1 MEQSDK
7 YSELKLQLAAIGCDF
22 KENEPMCNHTSFHI
36 GGPADIFIMPDSEDS
51 LIKALNICKELQIP
65 ITVVGSGTNMLVS
78 DLGIEGAV
86 ISTQGLKGISV
97 SENGKMTA
105 GAGVKIM
112 SLSKAAA
119 EHSLTGLEFAWG
131 IPGSVGGAVYMN
143 AGCYGSEM
151 KDILISCR
159 HISVSGHTGEYTKQE
174 LKMGYRKSAYTDSG
188 LIILSA
194 TVALKPGNKVD
205 ITAKMEELMQ
215 KRLSKQPYYMPSAG
229 STFKRPEGNFAGSL
243 IESCGLKGTAIG
255 GAQVSDKHAGFIVN
269 AGGASCDD
277 VLRLIS
283 KIKNTVY
290 KSTGIML
297 ECEIKIV
304 GRTSA

>member
-119 EHSLTGLEFAWG
+119 RAFAYRARVCVGNTGKRWRRRIYECRLLRQRNERY
-131 IPGSVGGAVYMN
+131 INLLSPYI
-143 AGCYGSEM
+143 SE
-151 KDILISCR
+151 
-159 HISVSGHTGEYTKQE
+159 
-174 LKMGYRKSAYTDSG
+174 
-188 LIILSA
+188 
-194 TVALKPGNKVD
+194 
-205 ITAKMEELMQ
+205 
-215 KRLSKQPYYMPSAG
+215 
-229 STFKRPEGNFAGSL
+229 
-243 IESCGLKGTAIG
+243 
-255 GAQVSDKHAGFIVN
+255 
-269 AGGASCDD
+269 
-277 VLRLIS
+277 
-283 KIKNTVY
+283 
-290 KSTGIML
+290 
-297 ECEIKIV
+297 
-304 GRTSA
+304 RTHWRIY